1 MSLDGWSL
9 NNKVDKVR
17 EELTGEIQELKMN
30 FAALYEYLK
39 RMEQKKEMP
48 KGGKNAKKSGK
59 KPAIH

>member
-17 EELTGEIQELKMN
+17 DELIGEIRELKMN

-39 RMEQKKEMP
+39 MMYAKKEQS
-48 KGGKNAKKSGK
+48 KGGKNAKKSRT
-59 KPAIH
+59 KPAVH

>member
-17 EELTGEIQELKMN
+17 DELQGEIQELKMN

-39 RMEQKKEMP
+39 RMEAKDEKP

-59 KPAIH
+59 KLTVH